1 MLPNIQTDLLRTL
14 VTVVEM
20 RSFTKA
26 ANLLGVTQPAVSAQ
40 IKRLQIM
47 LGYELLDKGAPGVS
61 LTARGEKVVDYA
73 RRMLAINDEILRLT
87 DGDMGGRTIRVG
99 IPSDYSGVRIPGILV
114 KFRLGWPDVG
124 FIVSSGTTESLLSDL
139 NRGNF
144 DLVMSV
150 TESEPAYAP
159 RHRWMRKAVWV
170 HSDATSIDP
179 NGPVP
184 LVSYAED
191 CACQRLAVG
200 ALRDAGRDC
209 NLVFTGFNVISL
221 AAAIKAGLGVMVMPS
236 GRAIHA
242 NLSIWEDPPLPAL
255 SPLHVGIHVRDGGDR
270 AAIEE
275 LADHLASNLRT
286 ENWHTLHPA
295 PVFSN
300 LLGEVRH

>member
-40 IKRLQIM
+40 IKRLQTV
-47 LGYELLDKGAPGVS
+47 LGFELLDKSTPGVT
-61 LTARGEKVVDYA
+61 LTARGEKVVAYA

-87 DGDMGGRTIRVG
+87 DSEMGGRTIRVG
-99 IPSDYSGVRIPGILV
+99 MPSDYSGVRIPGILA
-114 KFRLGWPDVG
+114 KFRVRWPDVS
-124 FIVSSGTTESLLSDL
+124 FIVTSGTTESLLSDL
-139 NRGNF
+139 KKGYF

-159 RHRWMRKAVWV
+159 RHQWMRKAVWV

-179 NGPVP
+179 DGPVP
-184 LVSYAED
+184 LVSYAEE
-191 CACQRLAVG
+191 CACQRLAVS
-200 ALRDAGRDC
+200 ALRGAGRDC

-242 NLSIWEDPPLPAL
+242 NLSIWEDAPLPAL

-270 AAIEE
+270 VAIEE
-275 LADHLASNLRT
+275 LADHFASDLRV

-295 PVFSN
+295 PVFSS
-300 LLGEVRH
+300 LLGAARH